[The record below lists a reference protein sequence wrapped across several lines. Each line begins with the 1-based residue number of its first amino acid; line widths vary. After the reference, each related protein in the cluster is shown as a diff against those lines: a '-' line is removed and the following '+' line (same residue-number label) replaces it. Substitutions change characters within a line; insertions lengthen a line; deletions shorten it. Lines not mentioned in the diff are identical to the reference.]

1 MAIAIFIMIAMWI
14 GVRCAVTSEV
24 IKLFLTGLP
33 ALLGGTCLG
42 MKLYGRLNEATFRPA
57 LDLTSL

>member
-1 MAIAIFIMIAMWI
+1 MSALWI
-14 GVRCAVTSEV
+14 GVRGAVTSEV

-42 MKLYGRLNEATFRPA
+42 MKLYGRLNEAALSPA